1 MEKDKIESLL
11 GFAVKAGK
19 LVYGADSLETTRT
32 RVYVVFT
39 CSTASDNTKQ
49 KVRKIA
55 SAKHIPMLITK
66 KELQYIVSR
75 KNCKVIGVT
84 DKQMAEAMLARLNE
98 NYETDRSEVK

>member
-32 RVYVVFT
+32 RVYAIFT
-39 CSTASDNTKQ
+39 CCTASENTK
-49 KVRKIA
+49 KKMRELA
-55 SAKHIPMLITK
+55 TAKRIPLIFTK

-84 DKQMAEAMLARLNE
+84 DKQMAGAMLTRLNE
-98 NYETDRSEVK
+98 SYDTDCSEVK

>member
-32 RVYVVFT
+32 RVYAVFT
-39 CSTASDNTKQ
+39 CSTASENTRQ
-49 KVRKIA
+49 KVRKLT
-55 SAKHIPMLITK
+55 SAKRIPMVITK
-66 KELQYIVSR
+66 NELQYIVSR

-84 DKQMAEAMLARLNE
+84 DRQMAEAMLARVNE
-98 NYETDRSEVK
+98 SYYIDCSEVK